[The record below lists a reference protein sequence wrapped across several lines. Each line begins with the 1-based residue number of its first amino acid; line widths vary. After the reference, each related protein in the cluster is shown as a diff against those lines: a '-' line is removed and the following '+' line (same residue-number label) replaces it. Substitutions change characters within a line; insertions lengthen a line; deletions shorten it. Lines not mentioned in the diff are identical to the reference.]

1 MRAGRV
7 TIYRPHAT
15 IGELVAASHGKYP
28 VYSEGKFVA
37 LLTDGDIVAW
47 LAAQRPQNGRQM
59 TIDLRTPISRLLS
72 EVGAATQCVFVA
84 KTAAPQVVIRA
95 MTTPVGGHLPR
106 AVIITESGRPHQ
118 KPLRIITGTELAL
131 LIEKRS

>member
-1 MRAGRV
+1 
-7 TIYRPHAT
+7 
-15 IGELVAASHGKYP
+15 
-28 VYSEGKFVA
+28 
-37 LLTDGDIVAW
+37 
-47 LAAQRPQNGRQM
+47 
-59 TIDLRTPISRLLS
+59 
-72 EVGAATQCVFVA
+72 
-84 KTAAPQVVIRA
+84 